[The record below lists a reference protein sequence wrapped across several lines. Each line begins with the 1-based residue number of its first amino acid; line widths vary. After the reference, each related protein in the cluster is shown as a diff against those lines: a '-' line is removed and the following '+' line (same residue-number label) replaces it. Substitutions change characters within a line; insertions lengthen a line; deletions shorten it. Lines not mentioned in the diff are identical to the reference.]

1 MEFCREKTIHE
12 TSVRAALEALP
23 DDGTLDRLTDIFRAL
38 GDPGRMKILIGL
50 SRCELCV
57 CDLSAVCGLSE
68 SAVSHQ
74 LRILRN
80 LKMVRNRRDG
90 KVVFYRLDDHHV
102 ETLIRQSMEHVQE

>member
-1 MEFCREKTIHE
+1 MEFCREKRIHE
-12 TSVRAALEALP
+12 NSVKVALGALP
-23 DDGTLDRLTDIFRAL
+23 DEGALDRLTDIFKAL
-38 GDPGRMKILIGL
+38 SDPGRMKILIAL

-102 ETLIRQSMEHVQE
+102 EALICQSLAHVQE